1 MIGLIDRIVHE
12 IRMAMSHELYLSA
25 LALAL
30 TLPDTCGK
38 AEYPNE
44 DYNGVRYKNWCSQY
58 VITDRCDS
66 PYGQDMPYLNEEI
79 IYSLRNCLLHQSTPS
94 VEQSEIHESRC
105 KVDKFELVITGE
117 DGANGDLSMVA
128 YGKDMN
134 IVRRELKVH
143 ISHLCYIL
151 CTAAEDYYK
160 NNKEKFDFIKYS
172 IEDDRPKL
180 FCDAYFDLKETKN
193 DQTKGDQP

>member
-1 MIGLIDRIVHE
+1 
-12 IRMAMSHELYLSA
+12 
-25 LALAL
+25 
-30 TLPDTCGK
+30 
-38 AEYPNE
+38 
-44 DYNGVRYKNWCSQY
+44 
-58 VITDRCDS
+58 
-66 PYGQDMPYLNEEI
+66 MPYLNEEI

-94 VEQSEIHESRC
+94 VEQSKIHESRC

-134 IVRRELKVH
+134 IVRRELKVP

-172 IEDDRPKL
+172 IEDDRPKTFL
-180 FCDAYFDLKETKN
+180 
-193 DQTKGDQP
+193 

>member
-1 MIGLIDRIVHE
+1 MICLIDRIVHE
-12 IRMAMSHELYLSA
+12 IHIALSHELYLSA

-79 IYSLRNCLLHQSTPS
+79 IYSLR
-94 VEQSEIHESRC
+94 
-105 KVDKFELVITGE
+105 
-117 DGANGDLSMVA
+117 
-128 YGKDMN
+128 
-134 IVRRELKVH
+134 
-143 ISHLCYIL
+143 
-151 CTAAEDYYK
+151 
-160 NNKEKFDFIKYS
+160 KYS
-172 IEDDRPKL
+172 LQGTTQGRYLTGGVPPVR
-180 FCDAYFDLKETKN
+180 FSM
-193 DQTKGDQP
+193 

>member
-1 MIGLIDRIVHE
+1 MIDRIVHE
-12 IRMAMSHELYLSA
+12 IRMALSHELYLSA

-79 IYSLRNCLLHQSTPS
+79 IYSLRNCLLHQSTPN
-94 VEQSEIHESRC
+94 VEQSKIHESRC

-134 IVRRELKVH
+134 IVRRCVH
-143 ISHLCYIL
+143 
-151 CTAAEDYYK
+151 
-160 NNKEKFDFIKYS
+160 
-172 IEDDRPKL
+172 R
-180 FCDAYFDLKETKN
+180 
-193 DQTKGDQP
+193 

>member
-1 MIGLIDRIVHE
+1 MIANKFRRAPKVP
-12 IRMAMSHELYLSA
+12 LS
-25 LALAL
+25 
-30 TLPDTCGK
+30 
-38 AEYPNE
+38 
-44 DYNGVRYKNWCSQY
+44 CSCSMQWKLGEQN
-58 VITDRCDS
+58 IHTAFACFPLKSDL
-66 PYGQDMPYLNEEI
+66 PYLNEEI
-79 IYSLRNCLLHQSTPS
+79 IYSLRNCLLHQSTPN
-94 VEQSEIHESRC
+94 VEQSRIHESRC

-160 NNKEKFDFIKYS
+160 NNKKKFDFIKYS
-172 IEDDRPKL
+172 IEDDRPKTFL
-180 FCDAYFDLKETKN
+180 
-193 DQTKGDQP
+193 